1 MPEVAT
7 NPVPNT
13 VEELGVPQ
21 TSLEDLTLKTVYLA
35 GELMLDD
42 LAAKLRLNLRVVS
55 ELFRSLRRHELCESK
70 GMVNGIHRLTATMQG
85 RARALEL
92 LAQNQYAG
100 PAPVS
105 LSDYV
110 SRVRAQSVKSFRVQR
125 RLVEKAFEH
134 LVLADQVVR
143 QLGAAVISGT
153 SIFLYG
159 PTGTGKTSI
168 AEAIPSIY
176 HDAVWIPY
184 AVEVDAQI
192 ITVFDPILHRRHD
205 DSDADNDDP
214 RWVLCRR
221 PRVTVGGELTV
232 EMLDLQFHP
241 VSKFYAAPL
250 QMKANNGVLIVDDFG
265 RQRVRPEELLNR
277 WTVPLDR
284 RIDFLTL
291 LGGRKLEIPFDL
303 FVVFATNLDPAQLA
317 DEAFL
322 RRIHNKIRI
331 ENLGREQFHRVF
343 ERLCRYF
350 GLHYD
355 CSAVDYLV
363 DTLTTEWKQPLRPC
377 YPLDLI
383 NHLRWT
389 AEYAGE
395 APRLDRET
403 LALAC
408 HDYFLKP

>member
-1 MPEVAT
+1 MPEGAT
-7 NPVPNT
+7 SPAPNT
-13 VEELGVPQ
+13 IEELGIPQ
-21 TSLEDLTLKTVYLA
+21 TLVEDITLKTVYLA

-42 LAAKLRLNLRVVS
+42 LAAKLRVSFSVAS
-55 ELFRSLRRHELCESK
+55 ELFRSLRRAEFCESK
-70 GMVNGIHRLTATMQG
+70 GTVNGIHRLTTTMQG

-92 LAQNQYAG
+92 LSQNQYTG

-105 LSDYV
+105 LIDYV
-110 SRVRAQSVKSFRVQR
+110 NRVRAQSVKNFPVR
-125 RLVEKAFEH
+125 RPLVEKAFEH
-134 LVLADQVVR
+134 LVIADQAVR

-176 HDAVWIPY
+176 HDSVWIPY

-192 ITVFDPILHRRHD
+192 ITVFDPILHRQHANSE
-205 DSDADNDDP
+205 SDNADP
-214 RWVLCRR
+214 RWVRCRR

-331 ENLGREQFHRVF
+331 ENLDREQFHQVF
-343 ERLCRYF
+343 ERLCRSCE
-350 GLHYD
+350 LPYD
-355 CSAVDYLV
+355 RAAIDYLA
-363 DTLTTEWKQPLRPC
+363 DLLATEWKQPLRPC
-377 YPLDLI
+377 YPFDLI
-383 NHLRWT
+383 NHILWT
-389 AEYAGE
+389 AQYAGE
-395 APRLDRET
+395 SPRLDRET
-403 LALAC
+403 LTLAC
-408 HDYFLKP
+408 HSYFLKP